1 MRDEYA
7 LAGYGYATNEIDT
20 SKFTKDELKLWTDL
34 VDNKDFYDLLMDYD
48 GQVNYDDPVYTEEV
62 TEKNYSFTYIP
73 DQEVVDPIEPIKT
86 YTKEEADKLLIEH
99 TKNMLEIMLT
109 GKLGKNKEKDKEIFD
124 RINTIIN
131 KINIPNLAHYQS
143 CIGYIGY

>member
-7 LAGYGYATNEIDT
+7 LAGYGYTTNEIDT
-20 SKFTKDELKLWTDL
+20 SKLTKAELKLWTDL

-62 TEKNYSFTYIP
+62 TEKDYSFTYIP
-73 DQEVVDPIEPIKT
+73 DQEVVNPIEPIKT
-86 YTKEEADKLLIEH
+86 YTKDEANRLLIEH
-99 TKNMLEIMLT
+99 TRNMLEIMLIA
-109 GKLGKNKEKDKEIFD
+109 KLGKNKEKDKEIFD

-131 KINIPNLAHYQS
+131 KIDIPNLAHYQS
-143 CIGYIGY
+143 CIGYFG